1 VGRMDELMEKAKR
14 EGLTDPERAELQRH
28 FLRVALQDVAF
39 LEDQGLLEKEQ
50 ENEPTD

>member
-1 VGRMDELMEKAKR
+1 MGRMHELMEKAKT
-14 EGLTDPERAELQRH
+14 EGLTDAERAELQRQ

-39 LEDQGLLEKEQ
+39 LEDQELLEKEQ